1 MPDFNTFDFMVTDEN
16 DVMLLL
22 YARETAPEN
31 PTVKL
36 NKDEHN
42 IILTRSQED
51 VLTLEDVEDE
61 IFDNLQDDTTLLV
74 CEIEPSENEE
84 DAEIVYTYEAEIIE

>member
-31 PTVKL
+31 PTVTL
-36 NKDEHN
+36 NKDEHS
-42 IILTRSQED
+42 IILTRNQED

>member
-31 PTVKL
+31 PTVLL
-36 NKDEHN
+36 NSDEHS
-42 IILTRSQED
+42 IILTRNQED
-51 VLTLEDVEDE
+51 VLTLENVEDE
-61 IFDNLQDDTTLLV
+61 IFDNLQDDSTLLV
-74 CEIEPSENEE
+74 CEIEPSDNEE
-84 DAEIVYTYEAEIIE
+84 DAEIVYTYEAEIVE

>member
-31 PTVKL
+31 PTVRL
-36 NKDEHN
+36 NNDEHS
-42 IILTRSQED
+42 IILTRNQED
-51 VLTLEDVEDE
+51 VLTLENVEDE

-74 CEIEPSENEE
+74 CEIEPSDNEE
-84 DAEIVYTYEAEIIE
+84 DAEIVYTYEAEIVE